1 VDTVLATAVTEVTGV
16 LQELLVLLVTVV
28 QAVGMVATGIDINTF
43 EYRRRE
49 GQLAKSS

>member
-1 VDTVLATAVTEVTGV
+1 VDTVVATAVTGA

-28 QAVGMVATGIDINTF
+28 QAVGMVATEIDINII

>member
-1 VDTVLATAVTEVTGV
+1 MEIDTKKLNKEKRRISPP
-16 LQELLVLLVTVV
+16 L
-28 QAVGMVATGIDINTF
+28 INNI

>member
-1 VDTVLATAVTEVTGV
+1 MAVVMVVTEVTGV
-16 LQELLVLLVTVV
+16 LQELLVTVV
-28 QAVGMVATGIDINTF
+28 QAVEMVATEIDINIF